1 MTVADMLSRISSR
14 ELAEQMAFDRLDA
27 EGYQP
32 KAPPVDRRSGAKG
45 GASIRPIALV
55 NRPAAEIFAELDR
68 YWPPER

>member
-1 MTVADMLSRISSR
+1 MTVADFLSRISSR

-32 KAPPVDRRSGAKG
+32 TPPQADRRSGAKG
-45 GASIRPIALV
+45 GASIRPIALI
-55 NRPAAEIFAELDR
+55 NRPSAEIFAQLDR